1 MTPTKRRDRVRIG
14 IDLDNTIV
22 CYDRVFHQL
31 AVQRGW
37 IPVDTP
43 ATKLAVRSY
52 LRDHGREEAWTE
64 LQGEAYGPGMEGASA
79 FADCIDLLQ
88 TWLSEGIDL
97 VIVSHRTRVP
107 HLGPPHDLHSA
118 ARRWLERSG
127 LVGAAG
133 DAFRPERVHLET
145 TRAAKCTRIAELGCS
160 HFIDDLP
167 ELFAE
172 SGFPRDTTGILFDP
186 DAAHPHA
193 MAEVRVRSWIEI
205 DRHLRDTGVV
215 G

>member
-1 MTPTKRRDRVRIG
+1 MTATNRSDRVRIG
-14 IDLDNTIV
+14 IDLDNTVV
-22 CYDRVFHQL
+22 CYDRVFHRL

-43 ATKLAVRSY
+43 ATKLAVRAY
-52 LRDHGREEAWTE
+52 LRDCGREEAWTE
-64 LQGEAYGPGMEGASA
+64 LQGEAYGPGMESATA

-88 TWLSEGIDL
+88 AWLAAGIDL

-107 HLGPPHDLHSA
+107 HLGPPHDLHGA

-127 LVGAAG
+127 LVANTGTAV
-133 DAFRPERVHLET
+133 RPGCVHLET
-145 TRAAKCTRIAELGCS
+145 TRAAKCDRIAELGCS

-172 SGFPRDTTGILFDP
+172 RGFPRNTLGILFDP
-186 DAAHPHA
+186 NSAHPQS
-193 MAEVRVRSWIEI
+193 MAALRARSWAEI
-205 DRHLRDTGVV
+205 GHHLRDTGVAV
-215 G
+215 

>member
-1 MTPTKRRDRVRIG
+1 MTTTKRSDRVRIG

-31 AVQRGW
+31 GVQRGW
-37 IPVDTP
+37 IPMDTP

-52 LRDHGREEAWTE
+52 LREHDREDAWTE
-64 LQGEAYGPGMEGASA
+64 LQGEAYGPGMETATA
-79 FADCIDLLQ
+79 FAGCIDLLQ
-88 TWLSEGIDL
+88 TWLAAGIDL

-127 LVGAAG
+127 LVAATG
-133 DAFRPERVHLET
+133 TAVRPECVHLET
-145 TRAAKCTRIAELGCS
+145 TRAAKCVRIAELGCS

-172 SGFPRDTTGILFDP
+172 RGFPRDALGILFDP
-186 DAAHPHA
+186 DGAHPQSTA
-193 MAEVRVRSWIEI
+193 ALRARSWAEI
-205 DRHLRDTGVV
+205 GQRLRDTGVAA
-215 G
+215 